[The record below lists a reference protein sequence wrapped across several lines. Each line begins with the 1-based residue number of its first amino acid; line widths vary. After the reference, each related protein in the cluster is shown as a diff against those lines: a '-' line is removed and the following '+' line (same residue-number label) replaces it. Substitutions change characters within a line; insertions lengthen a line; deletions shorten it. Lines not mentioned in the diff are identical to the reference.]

1 MCMFLKLKLY
11 FAEMVD
17 LVSLTC
23 LATNHMRY
31 DNYATIYVNQ

>member
-17 LVSLTC
+17 LVSLTY
-23 LATNHMRY
+23 LAAGHVMF
-31 DNYATIYVNQ
+31 DNYAVTYVDQ